1 MKIPN
6 TPFSTRLSGSAKE
19 TELRL
24 RNIFQWK
31 KKRPPVV
38 LILLVALVVLLCFGL
53 VSCETEAPEQNDPPV
68 SDVTEPKESELPGKI
83 ESDKPEE
90 TQDPAKP
97 ENTDIPMVQ
106 VEPFTNLQNHE
117 FYFSSGAGGWATVLQ
132 INADGSFSG
141 EYHDSDMGVSGVGY
155 PGGTQYYCAFQGRF
169 AVPVQVN
176 EYTYSTRIES
186 MNYANEVGTEQIN
199 GGVRYIYS
207 DAYGLM
213 NGEEIL
219 IYLPNAPLSEL
230 PEEFKN
236 WVGRRGN
243 QGELTFYGL
252 YNVTEQTGF
261 SGYEKIIPP
270 VTADTFPRQIPLEQE
285 TLVDLNGDGKEE
297 TLVVKLVG
305 SEFGNRYELLI
316 NGQDGTEQLN
326 LFYDNPDPEEFTL
339 VDLDTRDGMLEIAL
353 SYEGPSNDPCT
364 IFLRYENG
372 ALTQLG
378 EVYGMATEGD
388 LQYSGVGS
396 IFGDMRLSVLQ
407 TWFAPA
413 WWKIGDDGLLTLGEQ
428 ELYYPYNSKQTQFK
442 TALRELAAYTEMDEN
457 SERISL
463 PVGTQMTFL
472 ATDNRCWVQC
482 ADENSTVFWLHLDK
496 ESGQMVELIDGSYV
510 LGAMDGLTMAD

>member
-1 MKIPN
+1 M
-6 TPFSTRLSGSAKE
+6 
-19 TELRL
+19 
-24 RNIFQWK
+24 
-31 KKRPPVV
+31 
-38 LILLVALVVLLCFGL
+38 
-53 VSCETEAPEQNDPPV
+53 
-68 SDVTEPKESELPGKI
+68 
-83 ESDKPEE
+83 
-90 TQDPAKP
+90 
-97 ENTDIPMVQ
+97 
-106 VEPFTNLQNHE
+106 
-117 FYFSSGAGGWATVLQ
+117 
-132 INADGSFSG
+132 
-141 EYHDSDMGVSGVGY
+141 
-155 PGGTQYYCAFQGRF
+155 
-169 AVPVQVN
+169 
-176 EYTYSTRIES
+176 
-186 MNYANEVGTEQIN
+186 
-199 GGVRYIYS
+199 
-207 DAYGLM
+207 
-213 NGEEIL
+213 
-219 IYLPNAPLSEL
+219 
-230 PEEFKN
+230 
-236 WVGRRGN
+236 GRRGN

-364 IFLRYENG
+364 VFLRYENG

-378 EVYGMATEGD
+378 EVYGMAAEGD

-472 ATDNRCWVQC
+472 ATDNHFWVQC